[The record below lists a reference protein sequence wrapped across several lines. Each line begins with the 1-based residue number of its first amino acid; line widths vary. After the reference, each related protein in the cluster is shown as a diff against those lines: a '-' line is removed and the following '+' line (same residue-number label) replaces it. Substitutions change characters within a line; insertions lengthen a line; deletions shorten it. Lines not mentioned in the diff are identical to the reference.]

1 MVPAKKNSKNQVF
14 QKKCDFDLKMIYFQI
29 NQIKNR
35 KISKRFK
42 SKSKSHKNDL
52 NRDLNHARFKSP
64 MILTALC
71 EGQRKLSIA
80 FFANSWFEFYK
91 TKFWRVNGKYSS

>member
-1 MVPAKKNSKNQVF
+1 
-14 QKKCDFDLKMIYFQI
+14 MIYFQI

-42 SKSKSHKNDL
+42 SKSKSNKNDL

-64 MILTALC
+64 MILTALV
-71 EGQRKLSIA
+71 K
-80 FFANSWFEFYK
+80 
-91 TKFWRVNGKYSS
+91 GKYKNLLRVTVHSMSDELRLLFLFFKFLTFL

>member
-1 MVPAKKNSKNQVF
+1 
-14 QKKCDFDLKMIYFQI
+14 MIYFQI

-42 SKSKSHKNDL
+42 SKSKSNKNDL

-64 MILTALC
+64 MILTALPIPN
-71 EGQRKLSIA
+71 SI
-80 FFANSWFEFYK
+80 NS
-91 TKFWRVNGKYSS
+91 TADRLNT